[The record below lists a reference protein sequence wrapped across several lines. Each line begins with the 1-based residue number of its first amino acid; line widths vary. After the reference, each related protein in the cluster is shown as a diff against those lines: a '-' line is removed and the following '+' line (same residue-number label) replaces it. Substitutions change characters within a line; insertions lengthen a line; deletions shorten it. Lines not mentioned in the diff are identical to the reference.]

1 MNEFIMLNWYHFDLN
16 YKIIN
21 QLKKK
26 KIKKNYKE
34 QIKYRLDK
42 DFKLKT
48 KKD

>member
-21 QLKKK
+21 QLKKL
-26 KIKKNYKE
+26 KIKKKYKE